1 MILIRAL
8 FEYFEI
14 LYIIIL
20 FSLNGS
26 FYSPY
31 QTIPVQQIFL
41 GQDAVSKPLVVG
53 SLAASPNV
61 LYLASVEVVRADLDA
76 SSEFASITING
87 EDFGTC
93 NPTGSNDC
101 SWALCSDYTSNGRYN
116 RAISSATGSFTIT
129 AQFSDQV
136 DSGGSTCDPWKTY
149 GIVRFTLERG
159 SLIYIILYL

>member
-1 MILIRAL
+1 MLGL
-8 FEYFEI
+8 
-14 LYIIIL
+14 
-20 FSLNGS
+20 
-26 FYSPY
+26 
-31 QTIPVQQIFL
+31 QVQQIFL
-41 GQDAVSKPLVVG
+41 GPNATAAPLVVG
-53 SLAASPNV
+53 TLAASPNV

-76 SSEFASITING
+76 SSEFVDITING
-87 EDFGTC
+87 ENFGTC
-93 NPTGSNDC
+93 NPTDSNDC